1 MPDRFDPCVHKRRS
15 IRLKGYDYRQPGA
28 YFVTICTLNRDM
40 LLREIAEDSQGASQL
55 LLNRHGRIA
64 TECWLW
70 LAEQYPYVELDE
82 WVVMPNHLHGILVL
96 SDGRGG
102 SRIAPTKP
110 LGRLIGAFKTV
121 STKQMNEM
129 RSTPGAPVWQ
139 RNYYEHIIRDEADLD
154 RIRRYI
160 AENPFRW
167 ADDENNPM

>member
-1 MPDRFDPCVHKRRS
+1 MPGVNTAKRDQGLPDRFDPCVHKRRS

-70 LAEQYPYVELDE
+70 LAEQYPYVELDK

-102 SRIAPTKP
+102 
-110 LGRLIGAFKTV
+110 
-121 STKQMNEM
+121 
-129 RSTPGAPVWQ
+129 
-139 RNYYEHIIRDEADLD
+139 
-154 RIRRYI
+154 
-160 AENPFRW
+160 
-167 ADDENNPM
+167 

>member
-28 YFVTICTLNRDM
+28 YFVTICTLNREM
-40 LLREIAEDSQGASQL
+40 LLGEIAEDSQRASQL
-55 LLNRHGRIA
+55 LLDGHGRIA

-70 LAEQYPYVELDE
+70 LAAQYPYVELDE

-102 SRIAPTKP
+102 SRTAPTKP

-121 STKQMNEM
+121 STKRMNDM
-129 RSTPGAPVWQ
+129 RGTPGLPVWQ

-167 ADDENNPM
+167 ADDENNPG